1 MNVVNMNYLDIK
13 NRLRELINQGVPI
26 PYDGIGP
33 EEMTCFIDLIG
44 IQNMNETN
52 MNNYID
58 QKQKALTDLWTR
70 EGIAPLN
77 RMREWI
83 SHPYI
88 PGNQS
93 HPNVGPLGIG
103 HPVQTQTSTLQDPFQ
118 TGRDFLNTI
127 FQVPEPSKPSENF
140 VDVNSI
146 SYKMKD
152 ALSYNEY
159 LFLSNLKI
167 VEISDK
173 KDIIK
178 TIELLQRLIDKKVF
192 DIPTVENVKSLIDI
206 ALDDCIKNEDAGL
219 IMKVIMD
226 GDDKSTARFTMIDK
240 EGHEVEL
247 PPGQSL
253 PDPSTITIVS
263 DIEAIG
269 EFGISYEIIHK

>member
-1 MNVVNMNYLDIK
+1 MNVINMNYLDIK

-26 PYDGIGP
+26 PFDGIGP
-33 EEMTCFIDLIG
+33 EEMLYFNDTIG
-44 IQNMNETN
+44 IQNLTMEN
-52 MNNYID
+52 MNNYIN
-58 QKQKALTDLWTR
+58 QKQKALNDLRTK
-70 EGIAPLN
+70 EGIAPFN
-77 RMREWI
+77 PAREWI

-88 PGNQS
+88 PRNQTL
-93 HPNVGPLGIG
+93 PNVEALGIG
-103 HPVQTQTSTLQDPFQ
+103 HPVQTQTPPIQDPFQ

-127 FQVPEPSKPSENF
+127 FHVPEPPKPPENF
-140 VDVNSI
+140 VDTNSI

-167 VEISDK
+167 VDVSNK
-173 KDIIK
+173 NDIIK

-206 ALDDCIKNEDAGL
+206 ALDDCINNEDAGL

-226 GDDKSTARFTMIDK
+226 GDDKSTARFAMIDN
-240 EGHEVEL
+240 EGNEVEL

-269 EFGISYEIIHK
+269 ECGISYEIIHK